1 MEFTAAL
8 SSGKFKSSFEQ
19 SVREGKK
26 EKKDGIGLQWVTDI
40 LALQII
46 ESFLALLEH
55 SLLTSDDTSRCDIYW
70 ETWPHGISFFW

>member
-1 MEFTAAL
+1 MGESVLFLMEFTAAL

-19 SVREGKK
+19 SVREG
-26 EKKDGIGLQWVTDI
+26 KKDGIGLQWVTDI

-70 ETWPHGISFFW
+70 ET